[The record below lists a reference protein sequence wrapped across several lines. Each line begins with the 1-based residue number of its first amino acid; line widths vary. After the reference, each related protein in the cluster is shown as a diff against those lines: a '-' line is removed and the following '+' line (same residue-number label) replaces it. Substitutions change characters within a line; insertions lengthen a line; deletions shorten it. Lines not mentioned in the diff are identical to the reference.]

1 MVWAGAMMLIC
12 SKSHKRNQI
21 KIVENYGQGQ
31 YRGKFE
37 GHGQGQC
44 RGKVV
49 GHGQG

>member
-1 MVWAGAMMLIC
+1 MLIC

-49 GHGQG
+49 GNGQE